1 MISDFIKRLNRGL
14 LPAKL
19 YLMSLVDPVCWV
31 IDKKAKT
38 VLDLAC
44 GRGLPIRKIKSRMK
58 IEHAVGVDLF
68 KPYLKECQL
77 YKLHNQYLCA
87 DIRKLPFK
95 EKSFDVVLA
104 LQVLEHLHKRDS
116 WKVLETLEKIA
127 KKQVIISMPIGK
139 SFHPAMDRNE
149 LQIHLSAFLPKELE
163 SRGYK
168 TIKAGRKELVDENG
182 GVVNKFD
189 SDFLKIIIYAINII
203 IDALTLLFPS
213 FATHYFVA
221 YKNVSDK

>member
-1 MISDFIKRLNRGL
+1 MVIKIISDSL
-14 LPAKL
+14 LSVKL

-58 IEHAVGVDLF
+58 IEYAVGVDLF

-77 YKLHNQYLCA
+77 YKLHNKYLCA

-104 LQVLEHLHKRDS
+104 LQVLEHIPKKDS
-116 WKVLETLEKIA
+116 WRILEKLEKIA
-127 KKQVIISMPIGK
+127 CKQVIVSMPIGK
-139 SFHPAMDRNE
+139 SFHPVVDGNK
-149 LQIHLSAFLPKELE
+149 LQLHKSAFFPKELE
-163 SRGYK
+163 NRGYK
-168 TIKAGRKELVDENG
+168 VIKAGRKELVEENG
-182 GVVNKFD
+182 VINKFENN
-189 SDFLKIIIYAINII
+189 FIRMIIYGINLA
-203 IDALTLLFPS
+203 IDALTLLFQS
-213 FATHYFVA
+213 STNYYFVA
-221 YKNVSDK
+221 YKNVSGK